1 MHYVRLKL
9 VILSLQPPEMLEKC
23 FLTIVLVPCVILI
36 WLQIPQDQEG
46 TSKQVSDL
54 PAYHSG
60 REARAGVGAGAT
72 RAEGTQREAA
82 TWLFFLVVGSSSS
95 SSSASIEGWEL
106 EWQRGQQSIGEHRVH
121 RAAAGGDASPH
132 SHGGQVPSTRKPP
145 IFTERLSSVR
155 GKTLPLDM
163 APNTFD
169 DAYTGCVEEMEQIA
183 PRLFQEEMAQNQI
196 LRESWET
203 ATAFLKNHQNLS
215 LPPGFTTQHAM
226 AVIVYTNSSNILHR
240 ELNSAVRTLGSSI
253 DAYMEH
259 FPFKA
264 LHFYLMRA
272 LQLLR
277 VPESCKDD
285 SGQEVFRGVGSIHF
299 EPRKL
304 GESIRFG
311 QFTSTSEEWKVAQM
325 YGNATLFTLSTCFG
339 ASIKKLS
346 IFPNEQEVLI
356 PPNEVFQVSNFS
368 QEGAQNLVTLRSLKR
383 TCSNFN
389 CAYLKSE
396 Y

>member
-1 MHYVRLKL
+1 MMVAET
-9 VILSLQPPEMLEKC
+9 PPEMLEKC
-23 FLTIVLVPCVILI
+23 LLTIAVVPYVIFI
-36 WLQIPQDQEG
+36 WLQIPQ
-46 TSKQVSDL
+46 
-54 PAYHSG
+54 
-60 REARAGVGAGAT
+60 
-72 RAEGTQREAA
+72 
-82 TWLFFLVVGSSSS
+82 
-95 SSSASIEGWEL
+95 
-106 EWQRGQQSIGEHRVH
+106 
-121 RAAAGGDASPH
+121 
-132 SHGGQVPSTRKPP
+132 
-145 IFTERLSSVR
+145 VR

-163 APNTFD
+163 APNSFD
-169 DAYTGCVEEMEQIA
+169 DAYIGCVEEMEQIA
-183 PRLFQEEMAQNQI
+183 PFLFQEEMAQHQV
-196 LRESWET
+196 LRESWEA
-203 ATAFLKNHQNLS
+203 ATAFLKSYQNLS

-253 DAYMEH
+253 DAYMEQ

-277 VPESCKDD
+277 DPESCKED
-285 SGQEVFRGVGSIHF
+285 SGQEVFRGVGNIHF

-339 ASIKKLS
+339 ASIKRLS
-346 IFPNEQEVLI
+346 VFPNEREVLI

-368 QEGAQNLVTLRSLKR
+368 QEGTRNLVTLRSLNW
-383 TCSNFN
+383 TYSNFN
-389 CAYLKSE
+389 CVYLKRKKSQNSVFKTGKIPDASIQISQLSSHS
-396 Y
+396 YMPFSLCSFPCSTQSLFPLLASFSSWHIMST